1 MEEKDKKQNGQI
13 AVVESQAINLVGNP
27 QDRLGQAN
35 EAAKA
40 LMSVAQPVSIQ
51 GKPYLTIKDWQTI
64 GSFYGLF
71 AGADEAEPVNIDNVT
86 GFRAKAVV
94 RTADGTIISSAMAYC
109 LDEGVWKGRE
119 KFAQASMAQTR
130 AASKALRNCVGWVAH
145 LAGYQDTPAEE
156 MDFQDKGITQDYVAN
171 VVTQNTPETPKN
183 DLVCPECDGV
193 VVDKRV
199 WEDGEWTRQTSPKG
213 KKFPAFQCIDN
224 DDFKNP
230 TCKGVIWDV
239 PENALQRPPDVLVD
253 DENLAEAERMA
264 QDAEDIPF

>member
-1 MEEKDKKQNGQI
+1 MKTIDI
-13 AVVESQAINLVGNP
+13 H
-27 QDRLGQAN
+27 
-35 EAAKA
+35 
-40 LMSVAQPVSIQ
+40 
-51 GKPYLTIKDWQTI
+51 GKPYVMVKDRLMYFHETYPTGKIITKMLHIDDKMVVFSASIWPDMTEQDRFFTGHAEEHFDSSQINSTSAVENCETSAI
-64 GSFYGLF
+64 GRCLGTMGIGVEESF
-71 AGADEAEPVNIDNVT
+71 ASADE
-86 GFRAKAVV
+86 
-94 RTADGTIISSAMAYC
+94 
-109 LDEGVWKGRE
+109 
-119 KFAQASMAQTR
+119 
-130 AASKALRNCVGWVAH
+130 
-145 LAGYQDTPAEE
+145 
-156 MDFQDKGITQDYVAN
+156 VAN
-171 VVTQNTPETPKN
+171 AVNQQNGESKVTQNTPETPKN

-199 WEDGEWTRQTSPKG
+199 WENGEWTRQTSPKG

>member
-1 MEEKDKKQNGQI
+1 M
-13 AVVESQAINLVGNP
+13 
-27 QDRLGQAN
+27 
-35 EAAKA
+35 
-40 LMSVAQPVSIQ
+40 
-51 GKPYLTIKDWQTI
+51 
-64 GSFYGLF
+64 
-71 AGADEAEPVNIDNVT
+71 T

-119 KFAQASMAQTR
+119 KFAQASMAQPR

-171 VVTQNTPETPKN
+171 VVAKNTPETPKN
-183 DLVCPECDGV
+183 DYICPLCSKQ
-193 VVDKRV
+193 VVDRRV
-199 WEDGEWTRQTSPKG
+199 NGECQESPKG
-213 KKFPAFQCIDN
+213 KKFPAYQCIDN

-253 DENLAEAERMA
+253 DENMAEAERMA